1 MLYILALAIAIAI
14 VVFIANSKN
23 RTKAEQLK
31 NSYLKRYESNA
42 GQFSQNDFLSVVFT
56 QLESGNRV
64 AAKDIKEAFDI
75 MAKVEAS
82 PK

>member
-31 NSYLKRYESNA
+31 DSYLKRYANNE
-42 GQFSQNDFLSVVFT
+42 GRFSQNDFLNVVFT
-56 QLESGNRV
+56 QLEKGNRV

-75 MAKVEAS
+75 MVKVEAS